1 VVTPGAKVESSV
13 LGLYSPKTN
22 FHTISRFL
30 PDSIHRFTP
39 YINYG
44 DGNTKGISR
53 EQIIERSRV
62 WLGGLT
68 TEIQTRG
75 REVLSLLD
83 TAQSL
88 AKARGEAWAVLQ
100 ITPTSGVRPEWD
112 QTCQNAF
119 GQTFCLWRDV
129 FRDLFNL
136 RSQEIIKAAFIPLL
150 RFHAEVLVPILTE
163 IEGQTEEKNIG
174 KFVWT
179 EQDDKSA
186 GVIADRSHAFT
197 PAVLRVQ
204 QAVDLRLLQIKADV
218 DHIFLID
225 PPPAG
230 DSPDQDVYHITSDS
244 LILKN
249 SLQRACVDAILE
261 FKTSLEKQVCLT
273 AFPPHPTPH
282 IFSNSFTNIF
292 QLQEFHDLLES
303 SSDQP
308 GDKMRPLIFEK
319 ALFTGRV
326 AKCISSRPK
335 SLHSLLQLSSQVS
348 VDTSKLRR
356 QYLTGLK
363 GQKSESDTVLEK
375 LQQYFVEVYISSH
388 SGWLRWLAQ
397 AVSQL
402 VRTGLFSSDWKD
414 MSKKQASWEAVG
426 IEEEGEK
433 DAQQTYMQLP
443 SHTSLFL
450 TEALFFLSREIHRQ
464 CGHTLDRSVVR
475 LLLVELTQRL
485 LAVYQE
491 FVKPL
496 ADAPGNVSDK
506 GAVQLLFD
514 LQFASRILSGSW
526 EGSSKAAEYQASFT
540 RLQVAVKAKIDPI
553 DLAIY
558 ENHVGR
564 HVERHYARTAVLFGT
579 ITSLNEP
586 ILEGYPS
593 YDVAFFFCPVSH
605 SSLYPSY
612 SGSGCPH
619 PRSSTISCP
628 WHHRQKGSPSYLLAT
643 TGPRWRRQ
651 RPWIP
656 RRWCKGM
663 RTTRR
668 RRSPR
673 VP

>member
-1 VVTPGAKVESSV
+1 M
-13 LGLYSPKTN
+13 
-22 FHTISRFL
+22 SRFL

-261 FKTSLEKQVCLT
+261 FKTSLEKQVVLRP
-273 AFPPHPTPH
+273 FPPTPPPTFFLTPLR
-282 IFSNSFTNIF
+282 T
-292 QLQEFHDLLES
+292 S
-303 SSDQP
+303 SSCKSSMTSSSPPAISQ
-308 GDKMRPLIFEK
+308 G
-319 ALFTGRV
+319 T
-326 AKCISSRPK
+326 KCG
-335 SLHSLLQLSSQVS
+335 LSS
-348 VDTSKLRR
+348 LRR
-356 QYLTGLK
+356 HY
-363 GQKSESDTVLEK
+363 
-375 LQQYFVEVYISSH
+375 
-388 SGWLRWLAQ
+388 
-397 AVSQL
+397 SQ
-402 VRTGLFSSDWKD
+402 G
-414 MSKKQASWEAVG
+414 
-426 IEEEGEK
+426 
-433 DAQQTYMQLP
+433 
-443 SHTSLFL
+443 
-450 TEALFFLSREIHRQ
+450 
-464 CGHTLDRSVVR
+464 
-475 LLLVELTQRL
+475 
-485 LAVYQE
+485 
-491 FVKPL
+491 
-496 ADAPGNVSDK
+496 
-506 GAVQLLFD
+506 
-514 LQFASRILSGSW
+514 
-526 EGSSKAAEYQASFT
+526 
-540 RLQVAVKAKIDPI
+540 
-553 DLAIY
+553 
-558 ENHVGR
+558 
-564 HVERHYARTAVLFGT
+564 
-579 ITSLNEP
+579 
-586 ILEGYPS
+586 
-593 YDVAFFFCPVSH
+593 
-605 SSLYPSY
+605 
-612 SGSGCPH
+612 
-619 PRSSTISCP
+619 
-628 WHHRQKGSPSYLLAT
+628 GSPSASPP
-643 TGPRWRRQ
+643 GQ
-651 RPWIP
+651 RASTPSSNS
-656 RRWCKGM
+656 
-663 RTTRR
+663 R
-668 RRSPR
+668 RRSLLTAPNYGASIS
-673 VP
+673 PA